1 MFPNG
6 ETESAIPRPSDL
18 PSMALGLARERTP
31 EEMRPQ
37 LRALRRAT
45 EACHDE
51 DFDRFMGGCVRAMLV
66 SRGFSGEQLEE
77 AMTMGSVMTAFE
89 RGLEEMVSRGR
100 VEGIEQ
106 GRALMLRQMAARKFG
121 SETADELSRLLAAL
135 SDPEHVDQVAIAI
148 LECSSSEEFIAR
160 VREV

>member
-1 MFPNG
+1 M
-6 ETESAIPRPSDL
+6 TK
-18 PSMALGLARERTP
+18 
-31 EEMRPQ
+31 
-37 LRALRRAT
+37 
-45 EACHDE
+45 

-100 VEGIEQ
+100 IE

-121 SETADELSRLLAAL
+121 SETADELSRLLAGL
-135 SDPEHVDQVAIAI
+135 SEPEHVDHVAVAI
-148 LECSSSEEFIAR
+148 LECSSSEDFIAR